1 MYLIIKV
8 GDIRSTLHF
17 QKKYNRQELL
27 NGRRKETEVTK
38 KERSRQ
44 TFNINF
50 YDLCTNQHNLSY
62 SPALLYFSW
71 VRVAHTHAHVYTHTH
86 TTQSSDLTVSY
97 SMNVKSTEFICT
109 FLAGG

>member
-1 MYLIIKV
+1 MGEENKLK
-8 GDIRSTLHF
+8 S
-17 QKKYNRQELL
+17 Q
-27 NGRRKETEVTK
+27 K

-50 YDLCTNQHNLSY
+50 YDLCTKQHNLSY
-62 SPALLYFSW
+62 SPALLYFLW
-71 VRVAHTHAHVYTHTH
+71 VRVSRTHAHIHTH

-109 FLAGG
+109 FLAEG